1 MRKGSPMLL
10 ILLLGWLMGGAAA
23 ALAADLPDG
32 MYARFETNK
41 GVIVAKL
48 YYKEVPITVANFVG
62 LAEGTQAWFDD
73 QNVPQRNRRFY
84 DGLTFH
90 RVVANFMVQGGDP
103 QGNGRGGP
111 GFMFVDEFHESLRHD
126 KPGILSMANS
136 GPNTNGSQ
144 FFITV
149 VPTPWLNDRHSV
161 FGEVV
166 EGMDRVLKIRQG
178 DTMNKVDILRIGTEA
193 QEYELQRVAARK
205 LREMKRIG
213 GQRLK
218 KLPEPTAEI
227 DPARL
232 PEAGRAPAQRIGLR
246 YFLIHFEGAKAP
258 VAPLI
263 YSKTEALDVAQRFAD
278 LARRKG
284 ADFSALAKEY
294 SDANTSLLPIVD
306 ASNERLPDFIRSALT
321 LGEGQVSDPVESPFG
336 YVVFRR
342 IPAQA
347 IKVSHILVTWQ
358 GARDSRVSR
367 NKEEAHQVLESI
379 QKEIAAGKSFTEMA
393 TAHSDDPKT
402 RERGGEIGEL
412 ARGQADPAFDDAAFA
427 LKPGEISDIVETSF
441 GYHLIHRIK

>member
-1 MRKGSPMLL
+1 
-10 ILLLGWLMGGAAA
+10 
-23 ALAADLPDG
+23 
-32 MYARFETNK
+32 
-41 GVIVAKL
+41 
-48 YYKEVPITVANFVG
+48 
-62 LAEGTQAWFDD
+62 
-73 QNVPQRNRRFY
+73 
-84 DGLTFH
+84 
-90 RVVANFMVQGGDP
+90 
-103 QGNGRGGP
+103 
-111 GFMFVDEFHESLRHD
+111 
-126 KPGILSMANS
+126 
-136 GPNTNGSQ
+136 
-144 FFITV
+144 
-149 VPTPWLNDRHSV
+149 
-161 FGEVV
+161 
-166 EGMDRVLKIRQG
+166 
-178 DTMNKVDILRIGTEA
+178 
-193 QEYELQRVAARK
+193 
-205 LREMKRIG
+205 MKRIG

-246 YFLIHFEGAKAP
+246 YFLIHFEGANAP

-347 IKVSHILVTWQ
+347 INVSHILVTWQ
-358 GARDSRVSR
+358 GARDARVSR

-393 TAHSDDPKT
+393 IAHSDDPKT